1 MKAARPRGE
10 LYTREE
16 TMIAFNLYSKMQFG
30 QIHDYH
36 PDIVNLAKLLN
47 RPPASVSLKMCN
59 LAASDPKHIG
69 RIKGTRI
76 AKMET
81 AVWKEFHA
89 DPGGFMLETEKLLM
103 IRSGESP
110 EDLPLAPAELPELA
124 DLPPGETRRRL
135 VNARVNQNLFRKMV
149 LSAYNNQC
157 CISGIAVPE
166 LLNASHIVPWR
177 DRPDQRINPSNG
189 LCLNALH
196 DRAFDR
202 GLISVSP
209 ELIVAVSP
217 KLQEAAAAKNASD
230 KIQFLVESDGKPITQ
245 PEKFAPAPEFLAHH
259 YREIFQR

>member
-1 MKAARPRGE
+1 M
-10 LYTREE
+10 L
-16 TMIAFNLYSKMQFG
+16 AFNLYSKMPFG

-36 PDIVNLAKLLN
+36 PDIAKLAEILK
-47 RPPASVSLKMCN
+47 RPAASVSMKMCN
-59 LAASDPKHIG
+59 LAASDPQHIG

-89 DPGGFMLETEKLLM
+89 DPGKFMLETEKLLM

-110 EDLPLAPAELPELA
+110 EDLPLIPELPEFD

-135 VNARVNQNLFRKMV
+135 VNSRVNQNLFRKMV
-149 LSAYNNQC
+149 LAAYNETC
-157 CISGIAVPE
+157 CITGIAAPE

-177 DRPDQRINPSNG
+177 DNPEQRTNPRNG

-202 GLISVSP
+202 GLISVAP
-209 ELIVAVSP
+209 DKLTVAVSP
-217 KLQEAAAAKNASD
+217 KLKAAVAKSTSD
-230 KIQFLVESDGKPITQ
+230 KIQFLVDSDGKPLAKPQ
-245 PEKFAPAPEFLAHH
+245 KFDPAPEFLAHH